1 MIINLKQIRTLDTDN
16 IKLDKINY
24 NFDQLVANGGGPKG
38 PIGSVGS
45 LGPQGFQGTR
55 GTQGDRGI
63 QGVQGPSAITGN
75 SYWNVVPQNLS
86 NTANVVATMFAK
98 NPNTLP
104 LASLPAV
111 VGSGFI
117 STDPR
122 YNQQQSNNGIPKY
135 QWIINKRS
143 DKVISNLR
151 FTSADIQGNAFDI
164 TMDNSP
170 SVYNLFLGFINNINS
185 QLNFQAAKHI
195 IKSISTGN
203 NLLEVSDDLVSSGG
217 IYTDTIFEKHVTF
230 NQKLNY
236 DIPEANVNKVAT
248 AVDNTG
254 HVTFKTTMEL
264 GGSVKIGTIISILPS
279 VFSDPGRF
287 INFQIIDTT
296 STQNEPIQIKMGSG
310 IGDYSGWYVCNG
322 QRWTNGIITD
332 PADPDFYKWLV
343 PDLNSFSYQI
353 IANPITIDP
362 NSQGYVNVNN
372 NEIHLI
378 GGADILIDAIEG
390 GVSSAQYNIG
400 LTDNSNDPQIDT
412 NNISSGFIVKIKKL
426 PQIIYLGTNN
436 LYWSQLGINQAIAE
450 DYSQLDYSSIDYN
463 AG

>member
-1 MIINLKQIRTLDTDN
+1 MIINLKQIRTLDTEN

-38 PIGSVGS
+38 PKGSVGP
-45 LGPQGFQGTR
+45 LGPQGFQGAR

-63 QGVQGPSAITGN
+63 QGVQGPSAITGD
-75 SYWNVVPQNLS
+75 SYWTTVPQNLS
-86 NTANVVATMFAK
+86 NTTNVVATIFAK
-98 NPNTLP
+98 NPNTAP
-104 LASLPAV
+104 ITSLPAV

-117 STDPR
+117 NADSK
-122 YNQQQSNNGIPKY
+122 YNQQQQNNGVPKY
-135 QWIINKRS
+135 QWIVNRRS
-143 DKVISNLR
+143 DKVTSNLR

-170 SVYNLFLGFINNINS
+170 SAYNLLLGFINNTNS

-195 IKSISTGN
+195 IKSTNTGN
-203 NLLEVSDDLVSSGG
+203 NLLEVSNDAVSAGG
-217 IYTDTIFEKHVTF
+217 IYTDTIFEKPVTF

-236 DIPEANVNKVAT
+236 DILAKGVNKVVT
-248 AVDNTG
+248 AENNTG

-279 VFSDPGRF
+279 IFSDSSRF
-287 INFQIIDTT
+287 INFEVINTA
-296 STQNEPIQIKMGSG
+296 SSPNEPIQIRMGSG

-322 QRWTNGIITD
+322 QRWTDGAITD
-332 PADPDFYKWLV
+332 PADPDFYKWQV

-353 IANPITIDP
+353 VSNPTTTDP

-372 NEIHLI
+372 DEIQLI
-378 GGADILIDAIEG
+378 GGADILIDAIES
-390 GVSSAQYNIG
+390 GVSSAQYDIG

-412 NNISSGFIVKIKKL
+412 NNTGSGFSIKIKKL

-436 LYWSQLGINQAIAE
+436 LYWYQLGTGQAITT
-450 DYSQLDYSSIDYN
+450 DYSQSDYSSLDYN